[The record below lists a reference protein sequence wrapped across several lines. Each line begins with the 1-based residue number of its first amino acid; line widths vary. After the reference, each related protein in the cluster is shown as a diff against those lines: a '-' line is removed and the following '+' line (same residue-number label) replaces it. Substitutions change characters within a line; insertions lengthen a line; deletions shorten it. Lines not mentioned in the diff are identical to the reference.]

1 MEPKGPRNRETRP
14 LSRSDSRR
22 SKAAPALEA
31 AASGGRERTFKIGEA
46 AKLLGVQPFV
56 LRFWE
61 TQFSILKPVHTES
74 KHRIYQQRDI
84 QTLKLIKHLLHQ
96 ERFTI
101 EGAKKHIRQHGLD
114 HLQTA
119 SDLQARDNG
128 NSELAAPR
136 IREQWLESRRELES
150 IRQMLSE

>member
-1 MEPKGPRNRETRP
+1 MEPKGPKNRETRP

-22 SKAAPALEA
+22 SKTAPGSEA

-61 TQFSILKPVHTES
+61 TQFSILKPIHTES
-74 KHRIYQQRDI
+74 KHRIYHQHDI
-84 QTLKLIKHLLHQ
+84 QTLKLIKRLLHQ

-114 HLQTA
+114 RFQTE
-119 SDLQARDNG
+119 SDLQSRDNG
-128 NSELAAPR
+128 TPELVAPR
-136 IREQWLESRRELES
+136 IRERWLEIRRELES

>member
-1 MEPKGPRNRETRP
+1 MEPKGPKNRETRP

-22 SKAAPALEA
+22 SKAAPGIEA
-31 AASGGRERTFKIGEA
+31 GGSGGRERTFKIGEA

-61 TQFSILKPVHTES
+61 TQFSFLKPVHSES
-74 KHRIYQQRDI
+74 KHRIYHQRDI
-84 QTLKLIKHLLHQ
+84 QTLKLIKRLLHQ

-114 HLQTA
+114 RVQMA
-119 SDLQARDNG
+119 PDLQPRDNG
-128 NSELAAPR
+128 DSELAAPG
-136 IREQWLESRRELES
+136 IREQWLEIRRELES

>member
-1 MEPKGPRNRETRP
+1 MEPKGPKNRETRP

-22 SKAAPALEA
+22 SKAAPGSEA
-31 AASGGRERTFKIGEA
+31 AGSGGPERTFKIGEA

-74 KHRIYQQRDI
+74 KHRVYHQRDI
-84 QTLKLIKHLLHQ
+84 QTLKLIKRLLHQ

-101 EGAKKHIRQHGLD
+101 EGAKKHIRQQGLD
-114 HLQTA
+114 RLQTA
-119 SDLQARDNG
+119 SELQARDNG
-128 NSELAAPR
+128 ASELVAPR
-136 IREQWLESRRELES
+136 IRERWLEIRRELES
-150 IRQMLSE
+150 IRQLLTE